1 MLVLSAVSAE
11 REKFLVLSE
20 LNLWPVANA
29 PGSAMIE
36 LASDVSPLAVQ
47 LRERI
52 TREGP
57 MTFRDW
63 MNAALYDPTYG
74 YYCRADHQKWGREGD
89 YRTSPERSPLF
100 AATFARYFAK
110 LYEQLGA
117 PTAWTIV
124 EAGAGEGR
132 FAQRLMQTLADD
144 SPGVFAAT
152 TFILDEV
159 GQHSSAEA
167 RKRLERFG
175 DQVRFGQLADLQI
188 DEGVV
193 FSNEL
198 LDALPVHRVKLD
210 AGQYEEFYVKVD
222 ENGEFQW
229 QLGELSAALQTG
241 LCDYLRTIGVEPQE
255 GQVFE
260 VNLETGEWLRRVAY
274 SLRRGYVVT
283 VDYGSPAETLFS
295 ASASQEGTLRGFRR
309 HQFVDD
315 LLKDPGEHDLTT
327 TVNWD
332 FVKTCGARLGLDAVA
347 FERQDRF
354 LLANGFLEQL
364 EVESARAGSDAER
377 LRLSTTAR
385 EMILPNGM
393 AAHFQVLVQEKKTL
407 MT

>member
-1 MLVLSAVSAE
+1 MWV
-11 REKFLVLSE
+11 FVLSE
-20 LNLWPVANA
+20 STRWPVANA

-36 LASDVSPLAVQ
+36 LASTVSPLAVQ

-57 MTFRDW
+57 ISFRDW
-63 MNAALYDPTYG
+63 MNAALYDPSYG
-74 YYCRADHQKWGREGD
+74 YYSRPNHRKWGREGD

-100 AATFARYFAK
+100 AATLARYFAK
-110 LYEQLGA
+110 LHEQLGA

-124 EAGAGEGR
+124 EAGPGEGR
-132 FAQRLMQTLADD
+132 FAERVMQTLADD
-144 SPGVFAAT
+144 FPGVFAAT
-152 TFILDEV
+152 TFVLDEV
-159 GQHSSAEA
+159 GQHSSEEA
-167 RKRLERFG
+167 RERLERFG
-175 DQVRFGQLADLQI
+175 DQARFGQLAELQI

-210 AGQYEEFYVKVD
+210 AGQYKEFYVTVD
-222 ENGEFQW
+222 EKGEFQW
-229 QLGELSAALQTG
+229 RLGELSAALQAK
-241 LCDYLRTIGVEPQE
+241 LCEYLRTIAVEPQE

-260 VNLETGEWLRRVAY
+260 VNLEIDEWLRRVAG

-283 VDYGSPAETLFS
+283 VDYGSAAETLFS

-315 LLKDPGEHDLTT
+315 LLREPGEHDLTT

-332 FVKTCGARLGLDAVA
+332 FVKACGARLRLDAVA

-364 EVESARAGSDAER
+364 TSELARAETDAER
-377 LRLSTTAR
+377 LRLSTAAR
-385 EMILPNGM
+385 EMILPGGM
-393 AAHFQVLVQEKKTL
+393 ASSFQVLVQKR
-407 MT
+407 